1 MWKFINP
8 SGKMS
13 KWEKIHNL
21 KRLNRKY
28 KFLVI
33 SYILKALIKVKPT
46 KEEIEAYIFY
56 NFLLQFE
63 GHLIKESSYSLTA
76 RFKNGK
82 NKVIKL
88 RKPPSSDFDVF
99 KQIFYWKE
107 YLPVVKCYQEQY
119 KPEANLKLNIL
130 DCGSNIGLTSLF
142 FLDFFPGS
150 RIVAIEPEIGNFKNL
165 SFNLDQTG
173 LSQVVKIRGAI
184 WSKNTQI
191 KIVRD
196 FRDKNDWSFR
206 VEETNEADS
215 IKAFSIKQI
224 MKDYSIEFID
234 ILKIDIEGAEK
245 EIFTSKGV
253 DLDFL
258 NVTRCL
264 AIEIH
269 DEYNCRE
276 KIYEILED
284 KGFDRFNSGE
294 LTIAYNRK
302 LKNELN
308 PSFI

>member
-1 MWKFINP
+1 
-8 SGKMS
+8 MS
-13 KWEKIHNL
+13 KWEKIQNL
-21 KRLNRKY
+21 TRLNSRY
-28 KFLVI
+28 KVLVI
-33 SYILKALIKVKPT
+33 SYMLKTILRVKPS
-46 KEEIEAYIFY
+46 EEENECYIFY
-56 NFLLQFE
+56 NFLLQFK
-63 GHLIKESSYSLTA
+63 GHMIKESSYSLTA
-76 RFKNGK
+76 RFKNGE

-107 YLPVVKCYQEQY
+107 YLPVVKCYQEHY

-142 FLDFFPGS
+142 FLDYFPGS
-150 RIVAIEPEIGNFKNL
+150 RIIAIEPQLGNFKNL
-165 SFNLDQTG
+165 TFNLDQSNV
-173 LSQVVKIRGAI
+173 SQVVKIRGAI
-184 WSKNTQI
+184 WSKNKQI

-196 FRDKNDWSFR
+196 FRDKSDWSFR
-206 VEETNEADS
+206 VEETDETDS

-224 MKDYSIEFID
+224 MRDHSIEFID

-245 EIFTSKGV
+245 EMFTSNDV

-308 PSFI
+308 PSVV